1 MNDSLA
7 IILILILVLLISLV
21 GWLVI
26 RQISWNRLK
35 NVVGLVNLD
44 AAEFQ
49 KEVADLS
56 GKILIDVREVAEVQQ
71 GYIPGATHIP
81 VGQIAERLNEVPKDR
96 KVLLYCRG
104 GVRSGKAGKVLL
116 ENGYTKVAHLSG
128 GINVWTGPVK
138 KD

>member
-1 MNDSLA
+1 MNVTTIIFILLA
-7 IILILILVLLISLV
+7 IVLVLIIGFLL
-21 GWLVI
+21 I
-26 RQISWNRLK
+26 RQISRQRYK
-35 NVVGLVNLD
+35 NVTGVVNLD

-49 KEVADLS
+49 KEVANLN

-81 VGQIAERLNEVPKDR
+81 VGELANRLDEVPKD
-96 KVLLYCRG
+96 KQVLLYCRG
-104 GVRSGKAGKVLL
+104 GVRSGKAGKMLL
-116 ENGYTKVAHLSG
+116 ENGYTRLAHLAG